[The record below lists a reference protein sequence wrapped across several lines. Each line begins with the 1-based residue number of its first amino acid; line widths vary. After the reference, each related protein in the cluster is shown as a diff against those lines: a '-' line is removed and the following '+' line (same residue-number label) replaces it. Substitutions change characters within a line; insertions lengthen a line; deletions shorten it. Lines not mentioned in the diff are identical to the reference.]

1 MFNQIIKDIKNDIFD
16 KKGNIKITSLLYLL
30 ALPIA
35 AFGIISY
42 IFSSIHLYENP
53 NKVSFHNLLY
63 PILMF
68 LAVIMKIKYQSDK
81 PIALAQLI
89 LFSILW
95 IISLLIILV
104 AFLKKSEYKK

>member
-42 IFSSIHLYENP
+42 IFSSIHLY
-53 NKVSFHNLLY
+53 
-63 PILMF
+63 
-68 LAVIMKIKYQSDK
+68 
-81 PIALAQLI
+81 
-89 LFSILW
+89 
-95 IISLLIILV
+95 
-104 AFLKKSEYKK
+104 